1 MARYIDSPDLYLRKG
16 KKVRVN
22 LYSDCKLEESYT
34 GIIIDTPRLNGK
46 FASVFDLVDRLNY
59 VTVKVKCEDG
69 RVLIENGSD
78 CYSMRDPSELTYD
91 DWMKLRDEIRL
102 GSVFIGNYDNSFGVD
117 SRMLCSMCDLYLEDV
132 PESEDSAE
140 TFANFMLSLA
150 PEWKGETN

>member
-22 LYSDCKLEESYT
+22 LYSDCKLEDSYT

-78 CYSMRDPSELTYD
+78 CYPMRDPSELTYN

-102 GSVFIGNYDNSFGVD
+102 GSVFIGNYDNSFGID
-117 SRMLCSMCDLYLEDV
+117 SKMLCDMCEMSLDEVDDSEIS
-132 PESEDSAE
+132 PES
-140 TFANFMLSLA
+140 FARYMFEYA
-150 PEWKGETN
+150 QR

>member
-59 VTVKVKCEDG
+59 ITVKVKCDDG

-78 CYSMRDPSELTYD
+78 CYPMRDPSELTYD
-91 DWMKLRDEIRL
+91 DWMELRKEIKT
-102 GSVFIGNYDNSFGVD
+102 GSVFVGSYDNSFGID
-117 SRMLCSMCDLYLEDV
+117 PNLLCDMCDAYLEENPDI
-132 PESEDSAE
+132 DD
-140 TFANFMLSLA
+140 TTDNFARYMEEVS
-150 PEWKGETN
+150 PYWT

>member
-1 MARYIDSPDLYLRKG
+1 MARYIDIPDLYLRKG

-78 CYSMRDPSELTYD
+78 CYPMRDPSELTYN

-102 GSVFIGNYDNSFGVD
+102 GSVFIGNYDNSFGID
-117 SRMLCSMCDLYLEDV
+117 SKMLCDMCEMYLSEVDDSEIS
-132 PESEDSAE
+132 PES
-140 TFANFMLSLA
+140 FARYMVEYA
-150 PEWKGETN
+150 QEH

>member
-78 CYSMRDPSELTYD
+78 CYPMRDPSELTYN

-102 GSVFIGNYDNSFGVD
+102 GSVFIGNYDNSFGID
-117 SRMLCSMCDLYLEDV
+117 SKMLCDMCEMYLSEVDDSEIS
-132 PESEDSAE
+132 PES
-140 TFANFMLSLA
+140 FARYMVEYA
-150 PEWKGETN
+150 QEH

>member
-46 FASVFDLVDRLNY
+46 FASGFDLVDMLNY
-59 VTVKVKCEDG
+59 VTVKVKRSDG

-78 CYSMRDPSELTYD
+78 CYPMRDPSELDYD
-91 DWMKLRDEIRL
+91 DWCQVRNEIKL
-102 GSVFIGNYDNSFGVD
+102 GSVFVGSYDNSFGID
-117 SRMLCSMCDLYLEDV
+117 PNLLCDMCDAYLEDNPDV
-132 PESEDSAE
+132 DDTPDN
-140 TFANFMLSLA
+140 FARYMEEVA
-150 PEWKGETN
+150 PCWS

>member
-78 CYSMRDPSELTYD
+78 CYPMRDPSELTYN

-102 GSVFIGNYDNSFGVD
+102 GSVFIGNYDNSFGID
-117 SRMLCSMCDLYLEDV
+117 SKMLCDMCEMYLSEVDDSEIS
-132 PESEDSAE
+132 PES
-140 TFANFMLSLA
+140 FARYMFEYAKEL
-150 PEWKGETN
+150 

>member
-46 FASVFDLVDRLNY
+46 FASVFDLVDMLNY
-59 VTVKVKCEDG
+59 VTVKVKRSDG

-78 CYSMRDPSELTYD
+78 CYPMRDPSELTYD
-91 DWMKLRDEIRL
+91 DWMEIRKEIKV
-102 GSVFIGNYDNSFGVD
+102 GSVFIGSYENSFGVD
-117 SRMLCSMCDLYLEDV
+117 SHLLCDMCEMYLSEVDDSEIS
-132 PESEDSAE
+132 PES
-140 TFANFMLSLA
+140 FARYMFEYAQGL
-150 PEWKGETN
+150 

>member
-1 MARYIDSPDLYLRKG
+1 MARYIDSPYLYLRKG

-78 CYSMRDPSELTYD
+78 CYPMRDPSELTYN

-102 GSVFIGNYDNSFGVD
+102 GSVFIGNYDNSFGID
-117 SRMLCSMCDLYLEDV
+117 SKMLCDMCEMYLSEVDDSEIS
-132 PESEDSAE
+132 PES
-140 TFANFMLSLA
+140 FARYMFEYAQGL
-150 PEWKGETN
+150 

>member
-59 VTVKVKCEDG
+59 VTVKVKCKDG

-78 CYSMRDPSELTYD
+78 CYPMRDPSELTYD
-91 DWMKLRDEIRL
+91 DWMELRKEIKV
-102 GSVFIGNYDNSFGVD
+102 GSVFIGSYENSFGID
-117 SRMLCSMCDLYLEDV
+117 PKLLCDICDAYLEEN
-132 PESEDSAE
+132 PNIED
-140 TFANFMLSLA
+140 TPDNFARYMEEVS
-150 PEWKGETN
+150 PCWP